1 METNIDFPLPHEWN
15 ELELILAD
23 MKACRESGDVEGYN
37 KCAERLIAWRDMYP
51 DMIVRLISIGAEKH
65 RCRTCNKLTRWHTQC
80 NNCWEVETRI
90 SEYMMSKK
98 GRQLVRDI
106 LDEYDDYEVIGHG

>member
-37 KCAERLIAWRDMYP
+37 KCAERLIAW
-51 DMIVRLISIGAEKH
+51 
-65 RCRTCNKLTRWHTQC
+65 
-80 NNCWEVETRI
+80 
-90 SEYMMSKK
+90 
-98 GRQLVRDI
+98 
-106 LDEYDDYEVIGHG
+106 